1 MDWTAARAGIQ
12 PGQRRDRSA
21 PVLRQVCFAN
31 HGRSVPGIFRV
42 LHVAAVRRDPATRT
56 ARIDSALASHHGPQC
71 AGYTGKS
78 DDDAARGALRFNLC
92 LRALSLWATGPGFC
106 FIRESSLRLL
116 SDDER
121 LHGLVRNRFHHLAS
135 HLHRARRLRVLH
147 QPGRSAG
154 FQEWIVAGVSFT
166 KYDVAKSTQD
176 PGAAFRAGY
185 VALIGRPNAGKS
197 TLLNRLVGEKIAAV
211 SNKPQTTR
219 FKILGI
225 VNRPEGQIVLVDTP
239 GVHKPGYE
247 LNRRMMA
254 AVHDALLAVDLVC
267 LIRDASVSTGQG
279 DRFTLDLVKQSDKPA
294 LLLLNKPDKRADKS
308 KLLALSEWYQQ
319 EHAWQAVVPISALK
333 GDQIEALLDEIIK
346 PLPEGEPL
354 FSEDEFTDQPMRVLA
369 AEIVREKILEVTGEE
384 IPYVTAVVT
393 EKWEEVRE
401 DFTRIY
407 CAIFVE
413 RASQKK
419 IIIGHG
425 AQRLKQI
432 GIGARRDIEM
442 MLGHRCHLELFVKV
456 EEEWRDKQHLLD
468 QLGVGKANPS

>member
-1 MDWTAARAGIQ
+1 MSEEFSQNDEERNGETAGEADAEGF
-12 PGQRRDRSA
+12 GAEESGASAETRSDY
-21 PVLRQVCFAN
+21 
-31 HGRSVPGIFRV
+31 RS
-42 LHVAAVRRDPATRT
+42 
-56 ARIDSALASHHGPQC
+56 
-71 AGYTGKS
+71 
-78 DDDAARGALRFNLC
+78 
-92 LRALSLWATGPGFC
+92 
-106 FIRESSLRLL
+106 
-116 SDDER
+116 
-121 LHGLVRNRFHHLAS
+121 
-135 HLHRARRLRVLH
+135 
-147 QPGRSAG
+147 
-154 FQEWIVAGVSFT
+154 
-166 KYDVAKSTQD
+166 
-176 PGAAFRAGY
+176 GY
-185 VALIGRPNAGKS
+185 VALVGRPNAGKS

-225 VNRPEGQIVLVDTP
+225 VNRPDGQIVLVDTP

-254 AVHDALLAVDLVC
+254 AVHDALLGVDLVC

-279 DRFTLDLVKQSDKPA
+279 DRFTLDLVKQSEKPA
-294 LLLLNKPDKRADKS
+294 LLLLNKTDKLADKS
-308 KLLALSEWYQQ
+308 KLLPLIEWYQQ
-319 EHAWQAVVPISALK
+319 EHDWQAVVPISALK

-346 PLPEGEPL
+346 RLPEGEPL
-354 FSEDEFTDQPMRVLA
+354 FSEDEFTDQSMRVLA
-369 AEIVREKILEVTGEE
+369 AEIVREKILEVTAEE

-393 EKWEEVRE
+393 EKWEAVRE

-442 MLGHRCHLELFVKV
+442 ILGHRCHLELFVKV
-456 EEEWRDKQHLLD
+456 EEDWRDKERLLD
-468 QLGVGKANPS
+468 QLGVGKEG